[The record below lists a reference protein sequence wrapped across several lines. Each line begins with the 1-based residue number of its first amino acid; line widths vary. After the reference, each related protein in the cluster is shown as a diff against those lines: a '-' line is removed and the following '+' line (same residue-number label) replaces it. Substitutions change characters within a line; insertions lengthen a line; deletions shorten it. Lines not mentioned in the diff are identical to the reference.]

1 MISNPEPRRVAE
13 GLSRLL
19 TAMAARREHARLLA
33 LPLAGALTLDRDGR
47 CAGASCRADKGALQ
61 LAQAGTNV
69 PDLMPSEEP
78 LRDIRQLRGVVQAT
92 TCCRG
97 PDSGSERHCACW

>member
-1 MISNPEPRRVAE
+1 MAE

-47 CAGASCRADKGALQ
+47 CTGMRVHAILG
-61 LAQAGTNV
+61 
-69 PDLMPSEEP
+69 
-78 LRDIRQLRGVVQAT
+78 
-92 TCCRG
+92 
-97 PDSGSERHCACW
+97 